1 LTGEIIMQTVIHR
14 FQDLQVYQLAF
25 GCSSDLYHLSQQFTE
40 EANLHLTRKLLATSR
55 AVRANIAAAW
65 GQRRDP
71 VALIDHLS
79 KAQLAAANMQ
89 LWLEAA
95 IGAGCLT
102 ADAGQDL
109 YDRYRCI
116 YLALD
121 QLMENAASAA
131 QRRQGSQEAVW
142 RATA

>member
-1 LTGEIIMQTVIHR
+1 MQSVIYR

-25 GCSSDLYHLSQQFTE
+25 GCSSDLYGLLQQFSE
-40 EANLHLTRKLLATSR
+40 SGNLPLTRKLLATSH
-55 AVRANIAAAW
+55 AVRANIAVAW
-65 GQRRDP
+65 SKRRNP

-79 KAQLAAANMQ
+79 TAQLAAADMQ

-95 IGAGCLT
+95 IATGYLT

-121 QLMENAASAA
+121 HLMENAAAA
-131 QRRQGSQEAVW
+131 TRRQQGNQGVIW